1 MRKEIILI
9 LIIALLFIAGCATE
23 KPIGGD
29 KDEHGCLIAAGYSWC
44 ESKQKCLRTWE
55 EGCPSEQEFVCETD
69 DDCIPLPSDCHPMLC
84 INKKYESNYKKPEI
98 CTLIFALEAA
108 YNPEDCLCVENKCVN
123 KNLGRGPEI

>member
-9 LIIALLFIAGCATE
+9 PIIALLFIAGCTAE

-55 EGCPSEQEFVCETD
+55 EGCHLS
-69 DDCIPLPSDCHPMLC
+69 
-84 INKKYESNYKKPEI
+84 
-98 CTLIFALEAA
+98 
-108 YNPEDCLCVENKCVN
+108 
-123 KNLGRGPEI
+123 KNLFAKLMMTAFHCHLTAILCSA